1 MVLVGS
7 AASGGLGQEEHPAHQ
22 RDPGAEGEEEVEEG
36 ATHRH
41 QPGGHGSA
49 AAAAAA
55 GGAAGAKTIT
65 ALRNVLC

>member
-1 MVLVGS
+1 MVLVGG
-7 AASGGLGQEEHPAHQ
+7 AAPGGLGQEEHPAHQ
-22 RDPGAEGEEEVEEG
+22 RDSGAEGEEEVEEG

-55 GGAAGAKTIT
+55 GGAAGANTIT
-65 ALRNVLC
+65 AFRNVLC